1 MPLTILAT
9 LRDDENGLALTEFAL
24 IAPALCMT
32 LFGLFELSHN
42 IYTATMVE
50 GAIQKAAR
58 DATIEGAGVYDG
70 AIDQNVSRA
79 VGRIVPEA
87 TLQFTRQSYT
97 DFADV
102 NRPEDYSD
110 LNSDGTCNDNEP
122 FEDAN
127 GNGTWDEDRGRAGNG
142 NARDAVLYEVTVT
155 YDRMFPVAAF
165 LGFEPTSRPARQQ
178 CCATSPM
185 PSRKMSPRWEI
196 AHDLH

>member
-1 MPLTILAT
+1 MPLTTILAT

-24 IAPALCMT
+24 IAPALCMS

-110 LNSDGTCNDNEP
+110 LNGDGTCNDNEP

-165 LGFEPTSRPARQQ
+165 LGFEPTVTTRAATVLRNQPYAQQ
-178 CCATSPM
+178 EDVSTVGNCA
-185 PSRKMSPRWEI
+185 
-196 AHDLH
+196 